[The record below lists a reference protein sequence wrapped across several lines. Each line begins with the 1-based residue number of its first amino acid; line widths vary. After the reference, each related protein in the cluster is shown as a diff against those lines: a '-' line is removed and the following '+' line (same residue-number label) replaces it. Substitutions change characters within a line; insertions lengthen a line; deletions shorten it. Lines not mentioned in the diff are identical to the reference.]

1 MSQIQ
6 NIWEISCWLHFTTNF
21 SDLKQNMIMSK
32 MYLLFTMPFYNVLAE
47 PPRILTSA
55 NTLYQVIANR
65 PALLDCAFFGSP
77 RPTIEW

>member
-1 MSQIQ
+1 
-6 NIWEISCWLHFTTNF
+6 
-21 SDLKQNMIMSK
+21 
-32 MYLLFTMPFYNVLAE
+32 MYLVFIVPFKTVLAE